1 MSAEGGRKASPV
13 QWPRP
18 PSLAPAGQFTLGE
31 VVSHRL
37 TGGVAKNVALHP
49 LRRYAPAHLRAKSRR
64 CAAVA
69 LRNAPA
75 GAALATRGALTL
87 RGQSVIARPRQ
98 WPWQSFARP
107 DFRLPRRF
115 APRDDTG
122 HPQSLPLEGKVPSVA
137 RRMRCPPK
145 TAGKPP
151 LSNGPGHLL
160 LPLRGNSPWG
170 RWSATG

>member
-1 MSAEGGRKASPV
+1 MIALGFSTRLPANNPTYSELFLIASSPRGRPALPGALHLPHWKVIAAANVSLRDLRQQVVAIFCTAPKASPV

-75 GAALATRGALTL
+75 GAALATRGAF
-87 RGQSVIARPRQ
+87 SVIARAASPPVAISCKTLRQ
-98 WPWQSFARP
+98 IA
-107 DFRLPRRF
+107 
-115 APRDDTG
+115 A
-122 HPQSLPLEGKVPSVA
+122 SLRS
-137 RRMRCPPK
+137 
-145 TAGKPP
+145 
-151 LSNGPGHLL
+151 SQ
-160 LPLRGNSPWG
+160 
-170 RWSATG
+170 

>member
-1 MSAEGGRKASPV
+1 MIALGFSTRLPADNPTYSELFLIASSPRGRPALPGALHLPHWKVVAAANVSLRDLRQQVVAIFCTAPKASPV

-75 GAALATRGALTL
+75 GAALATRGAF
-87 RGQSVIARPRQ
+87 SVIAR
-98 WPWQSFARP
+98 AV
-107 DFRLPRRF
+107 LP
-115 APRDDTG
+115 P
-122 HPQSLPLEGKVPSVA
+122 VA
-137 RRMRCPPK
+137 IFCE
-145 TAGKPP
+145 TLHWIAA
-151 LSNGPGHLL
+151 LL
-160 LPLRGNSPWG
+160 RS
-170 RWSATG
+170 SQ